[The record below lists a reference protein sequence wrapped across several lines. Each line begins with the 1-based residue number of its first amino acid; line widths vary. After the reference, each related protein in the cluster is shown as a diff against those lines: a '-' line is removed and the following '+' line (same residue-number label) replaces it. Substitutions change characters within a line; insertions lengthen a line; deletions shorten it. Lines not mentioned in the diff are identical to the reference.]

1 MSKEVFH
8 KFRRKCV
15 RFMEKNRRE
24 EHMEKRK
31 SKNRALS
38 GWLEMAAEVMEILIA
53 VIVLAGFIFSIVP
66 LVREIPSLLTGA
78 DKEAFHTFLESAF
91 NLVIGIEFI
100 RMLIKHTPGS
110 ALEVLMFALAR
121 HMVFDSGSGIELL
134 CGVAA
139 IAGIFAVRKYLYVHS
154 FESKDDECA
163 FEFIKLENEKTG
175 DEAPQKS

>member
-1 MSKEVFH
+1 
-8 KFRRKCV
+8 
-15 RFMEKNRRE
+15 MEEKRRE
-24 EHMEKRK
+24 EHRQKQK

-38 GWLEMAAEVMEILIA
+38 DWLEMAAEVMEILIA

-66 LVREIPSLLTGA
+66 LVSDIPHLLTGA
-78 DKEAFHTFLESAF
+78 DKEAFHNFLESAF

-134 CGVAA
+134 CGVAS
-139 IAGIFAVRKYLYVHS
+139 IAGIFAIRKYLYVHS
-154 FESKDDECA
+154 FESKDDESA
-163 FEFIKLENEKTG
+163 FEFIKPENENPVDKN
-175 DEAPQKS
+175 PQKS